1 MVTSMEDT
9 IRRVLVVYGTRPE
22 VIKMAPVV
30 RALQA
35 DPALD
40 PIVCT
45 TAQHRQMVDQA
56 QEFFGLK
63 PDIDLDLMTEGQH
76 LDDLAARVLSA
87 MRLVLA
93 EHRPDVLLVQG
104 DTTTAMAAAL
114 SGFHAGIAVGH
125 VEAGLRTG
133 NLALPFPEE
142 ANRRIVDS
150 FASYLFAPTERALAA
165 LRAEGHAPE
174 RTLLTGNTVVDAL
187 HLVVAGTEPVE
198 RADEVLVTLHRRE
211 SHGEPLRGILRA
223 IATLAAEYPALRW
236 TLPVH
241 PNPNVRTAVDEILGP
256 VAGVNLV
263 PPLDYPE
270 LVAAM
275 RRSRL
280 VLTDSGGIQE
290 EAPTFGTPVLVLRD
304 VTERPEGIDAGVA
317 RLVGTDPQALLANA
331 RELLDDPAAWQAMSR
346 ATSPYGDG
354 HAANRIADALA
365 GRAVTPWAPTSD

>member
-1 MVTSMEDT
+1 MEDT

-87 MRLVLA
+87 MRVVLA

-174 RTLLTGNTVVDAL
+174 RRVLTGNTVVEAL
-187 HLVVAGTEPVE
+187 HLVTADADPVE

-223 IATLAAEYPALRW
+223 IATLAGEYPALRW

-241 PNPNVRTAVDEILGP
+241 PNPIVRTAVDEILGP
-256 VAGVNLV
+256 VASVNLV
-263 PPLDYPE
+263 PPLDYPD
-270 LVAAM
+270 LVDAM

-280 VLTDSGGIQE
+280 ALTDSGGIQE
-290 EAPTFGTPVLVLRD
+290 EAPTVGTPVLVLRD
-304 VTERPEGIDAGVA
+304 VPERPEGIDAGVA
-317 RLVGTDPQALLANA
+317 RLVGTDPDALLANA
-331 RELLDDPAAWQAMSR
+331 RALLDDPAAWQAMSR
-346 ATSPYGDG
+346 ASSPYGDG
-354 HAANRIADALA
+354 HASIRIADALA
-365 GRAVTPWAPTSD
+365 GRDVTPWIP